1 MKTFIFNVAI
11 LTSNAFGAEILNE
24 YLDERIK
31 ENKKMTKDFVKNA
44 AESEYNDELIPIE
57 KKVGELWVEYLKD
70 LKKSDNKLQKAK
82 FLRLEYMN
90 AIVIFYYDFEYEDS
104 NPKKELLQGH
114 IQQCHKRIEVLEGII
129 KSELSK
135 APAKVEVKPAE
146 KSSKP

>member
-70 LKKSDNKLQKAK
+70 LKLSL
-82 FLRLEYMN
+82 
-90 AIVIFYYDFEYEDS
+90 I
-104 NPKKELLQGH
+104 H
-114 IQQCHKRIEVLEGII
+114 I
-129 KSELSK
+129 
-135 APAKVEVKPAE
+135 
-146 KSSKP
+146 